1 MSSSPIKDIDI
12 KKNEEYKDSNE
23 AKNENNKNLYIK
35 FMALKNGLIEERKKT
50 TLLEKE
56 NSQLKEEIQKNHE
69 IILDLKDEIKKYH
82 NAINKNGNSNFFS
95 ELFNNI
101 NISGIKNEVTIEK
114 LNSENFQLKE
124 EISQIK
130 NELNETKTKLDDSI
144 SKNNIK
150 INEYEKQIKDIETGK
165 EKIILENKNEIEK
178 MKKTIMEYDIKN
190 RKLEE
195 TISIL
200 TSDRK
205 YFEENI
211 NKLKQEIRKYKDEI
225 NKKNEEIRIL
235 FQEQENV
242 INNNSEFKQKV
253 DNLKNLINQY
263 KKAIDNCT
271 DIHDDYIFI
280 GKIIPN
286 THYNNII
293 NIQKE
298 NNINDDI
305 FLKVE
310 NKINDINSTENYQ
323 KIKIKFDFYKRRIN
337 IKIEKQKQINLEVK
351 NIIDIV
357 QNLHVEG
364 QIKIFYKIKDNVFDY
379 LCQFTKKEADF
390 LIYFYK
396 ELKNQ
401 DKIDPALI
409 GLSMGTI

>member
-1 MSSSPIKDIDI
+1 
-12 KKNEEYKDSNE
+12 
-23 AKNENNKNLYIK
+23 
-35 FMALKNGLIEERKKT
+35 
-50 TLLEKE
+50 
-56 NSQLKEEIQKNHE
+56 
-69 IILDLKDEIKKYH
+69 
-82 NAINKNGNSNFFS
+82 
-95 ELFNNI
+95 
-101 NISGIKNEVTIEK
+101 
-114 LNSENFQLKE
+114 
-124 EISQIK
+124 
-130 NELNETKTKLDDSI
+130 
-144 SKNNIK
+144 
-150 INEYEKQIKDIETGK
+150 
-165 EKIILENKNEIEK
+165 
-178 MKKTIMEYDIKN
+178 MEYDIKN

-211 NKLKQEIRKYKDEI
+211 NKLKKEIGNYKDEI

-235 FQEQENV
+235 FQEQENI

-271 DIHDDYIFI
+271 EIHDDYIFI

-310 NKINDINSTENYQ
+310 NRINDINNTENYQ

-337 IKIEKQKQINLEVK
+337 IKIEKQKQISLEIK

-401 DKIDPALI
+401 DKIEPALI

>member
-56 NSQLKEEIQKNHE
+56 NSQLKEEIQKNQE
-69 IILDLKDEIKKYH
+69 LILDLKDEIKKYH

-211 NKLKQEIRKYKDEI
+211 NKLKQEIRNYKDEI

-242 INNNSEFKQKV
+242 INNNSEFQQKV

>member
-1 MSSSPIKDIDI
+1 MSSSPIKDNVI
-12 KKNEEYKDSNE
+12 KKNEEDKDNNE
-23 AKNENNKNLYIK
+23 TKNENNKSLYIK

-50 TLLEKE
+50 SLLEKE
-56 NSQLKEEIQKNHE
+56 NSQLKEEIQKNQE
-69 IILDLKDEIKKYH
+69 MILDLKDEIQKYH

-114 LNSENFQLKE
+114 LNSENYQLKE
-124 EISQIK
+124 EIMQIK
-130 NELNETKTKLDDSI
+130 NELNETKTKLEDST

-150 INEYEKQIKDIETGK
+150 INDYEIKVKEIEADK
-165 EKIILENKNEIEK
+165 EKITLENKNEIEK
-178 MKKTIMEYDIKN
+178 LKKTIMEYDIKN

-211 NKLKQEIRKYKDEI
+211 NKIKKEIRNYKDEI
-225 NKKNEEIRIL
+225 NKKNEEINIL
-235 FQEQENV
+235 FQEQENI

-253 DNLKNLINQY
+253 VNLKNLINQY
-263 KKAIDNCT
+263 KKAIENCT
-271 DIHDDYIFI
+271 EIHDDYIFI

-305 FLKVE
+305 FLKIE
-310 NKINDINSTENYQ
+310 NRINDIKKTENYQ
-323 KIKIKFDFYKRRIN
+323 KIKIMFDFYKRRIN
-337 IKIEKQKQINLEVK
+337 IKIEKQKQISLEVK

-396 ELKNQ
+396 EIKNQ
-401 DKIDPALI
+401 NKIDPALI

>member
-1 MSSSPIKDIDI
+1 MSSSPIKDNVI
-12 KKNEEYKDSNE
+12 KKNEEDKDNNE
-23 AKNENNKNLYIK
+23 TKNENNKSLYIK

-50 TLLEKE
+50 SSLEQE
-56 NSQLKEEIQKNHE
+56 NSQLKEEIQKNQE
-69 IILDLKDEIKKYH
+69 IILDLKDEIQKYH

-114 LNSENFQLKE
+114 LNSENYQLKE
-124 EISQIK
+124 EIIQIK
-130 NELNETKTKLDDSI
+130 NELNETKTKLEDST

-150 INEYEKQIKDIETGK
+150 INDYEKKVKEIEADK
-165 EKIILENKNEIEK
+165 EKITLENKNEIEK
-178 MKKTIMEYDIKN
+178 LKKTIMEYDIKN

-211 NKLKQEIRKYKDEI
+211 NKLKKEIRNYKDEI
-225 NKKNEEIRIL
+225 NKKNEEINIL
-235 FQEQENV
+235 FQEQENI
-242 INNNSEFKQKV
+242 INNNNKFKQKV
-253 DNLKNLINQY
+253 VNLKNLINQY
-263 KKAIDNCT
+263 KKAIENCT
-271 DIHDDYIFI
+271 EIHDDYIFI

-310 NKINDINSTENYQ
+310 NRINDNKKIENYQ
-323 KIKIKFDFYKRRIN
+323 KIKIMFDFYKRRIN
-337 IKIEKQKQINLEVK
+337 IKIEKQKQISLEVK

-396 ELKNQ
+396 EIKNQ
-401 DKIDPALI
+401 NKIDPALI

>member
-12 KKNEEYKDSNE
+12 KKNEEDKDNNE
-23 AKNENNKNLYIK
+23 TKNENNKSLYIK

-50 TLLEKE
+50 SLLEKE
-56 NSQLKEEIQKNHE
+56 NSQLKEEIQKNQE
-69 IILDLKDEIKKYH
+69 MILDLKDEIQKYH

-114 LNSENFQLKE
+114 LNSENYQLKE
-124 EISQIK
+124 EIMQIK
-130 NELNETKTKLDDSI
+130 NELNETKTKLEDST

-150 INEYEKQIKDIETGK
+150 INDYEIKVKEIEADK
-165 EKIILENKNEIEK
+165 EKITLENKNEIEK
-178 MKKTIMEYDIKN
+178 LKKTIMEYDIKN

-211 NKLKQEIRKYKDEI
+211 NKLKKEIRNYKDEI
-225 NKKNEEIRIL
+225 NKKNEEINIL
-235 FQEQENV
+235 FQEQENI

-253 DNLKNLINQY
+253 VNLKNLINQY
-263 KKAIDNCT
+263 KKAIENCT
-271 DIHDDYIFI
+271 EIHDDYIFI

-310 NKINDINSTENYQ
+310 NRINDIKKTENYQ
-323 KIKIKFDFYKRRIN
+323 KIKIMFDFYKRRIN
-337 IKIEKQKQINLEVK
+337 IKIEKQKQISLEVK

-396 ELKNQ
+396 EIKNQ
-401 DKIDPALI
+401 NKIDPALI

>member
-1 MSSSPIKDIDI
+1 MSSSPIKDNVI
-12 KKNEEYKDSNE
+12 KKNEEDKDNNE
-23 AKNENNKNLYIK
+23 TKNENNKSLYIK

-50 TLLEKE
+50 SSLEQE
-56 NSQLKEEIQKNHE
+56 NSQLKEEIQKNQE
-69 IILDLKDEIKKYH
+69 MILDLKDEIQKYH

-114 LNSENFQLKE
+114 LNSENYQLKE
-124 EISQIK
+124 EIMQIK
-130 NELNETKTKLDDSI
+130 NELNETKTKLEDST

-150 INEYEKQIKDIETGK
+150 INDYEIKVKEIEADK
-165 EKIILENKNEIEK
+165 EKITLENKNEIEK
-178 MKKTIMEYDIKN
+178 LKKTIMEYDIKN

-211 NKLKQEIRKYKDEI
+211 NKLKKEIRNYKDEI
-225 NKKNEEIRIL
+225 NKKNEEINIL
-235 FQEQENV
+235 FQEQENI

-253 DNLKNLINQY
+253 VNLKNLINQY
-263 KKAIDNCT
+263 KKAIENCT
-271 DIHDDYIFI
+271 EIHDDYIFI

-310 NKINDINSTENYQ
+310 NRINDIKKTENYQ
-323 KIKIKFDFYKRRIN
+323 KIKIMFDFYKRRIN
-337 IKIEKQKQINLEVK
+337 IKIEKQKQISLEVK

-396 ELKNQ
+396 EIKNQ
-401 DKIDPALI
+401 NKIDPALI